1 MRYQLPPNFLS
12 SQLFLRMVK
21 ESQMAS
27 VEGAAVV
34 VVDLADQVAAREAT
48 ALEGEEE
55 GDGGEEGEGEIETT
69 QKTEEEENSSLE
81 EVAAVAGEGGGEVVN
96 ALTMGTVR
104 REGEEGEEEGTT
116 LSQAEETKKVKER

>member
-1 MRYQLPPNFLS
+1 
-12 SQLFLRMVK
+12 
-21 ESQMAS
+21 MAS

-69 QKTEEEENSSLE
+69 QKTEEEEDSSLE
-81 EVAAVAGEGGGEVVN
+81 EVAAVAGEGEGEGEVVN

>member
-1 MRYQLPPNFLS
+1 
-12 SQLFLRMVK
+12 
-21 ESQMAS
+21 MAS

-48 ALEGEEE
+48 ASEGEE
-55 GDGGEEGEGEIETT
+55 EGEIETT
-69 QKTEEEENSSLE
+69 QKTEEEEDSSLE
-81 EVAAVAGEGGGEVVN
+81 EVAAVAGEGEGEVVN
-96 ALTMGTVR
+96 ALMMGTVR